1 MTHNKPLSIQRGRI
15 GRAFAKLVLGSAVIS
30 GATGCA
36 QLPVAKPETQ
46 VQQAAPS
53 MAAKPD
59 NRLPS
64 PLARFLEQ
72 APAGATSSFEQT
84 PWGAGVEVTA
94 EDPYFA
100 ASGRSCR
107 SLQVRLKQGPVMPML
122 ACRVGKGTWE
132 SVRAV
137 TEALEVSVR

>member
-1 MTHNKPLSIQRGRI
+1 MWVTKPTRQDAWEL
-15 GRAFAKLVLGSAVIS
+15 
-30 GATGCA
+30 
-36 QLPVAKPETQ
+36 
-46 VQQAAPS
+46 QQAAPTL
-53 MAAKPD
+53 AAKPD
-59 NRLPS
+59 NRPPS